1 MKEPIIQID
10 DLGICFRMDRNRTT
24 NLKEYVV
31 RMLKGQNRFEAFWAL
46 RHISFTVQRGEV
58 VGIIGHNGA
67 GKSTLLKTISRI
79 IVPTEGSVTRRGR
92 VVPMLELGSGF
103 DYELTGRENVFLN
116 GAVLGY
122 TKKFLKEHYQAI
134 VDYSEIEDFINMP
147 MKTYSSGMVAR
158 LAFSIATMVKPE
170 ILIVDEIL
178 AVGDAHFQ
186 EKSYKRMM
194 ELMSSGTTVL
204 FVSHNI
210 EQIKGI
216 CSRVLWIEHG
226 QMKFFGDTEE
236 GCKLYE
242 KSL

>member
-1 MKEPIIQID
+1 MDDTMIRVN
-10 DLGICFRMDRNRTT
+10 DLGVCFRMDRNKTT

-31 RMLKGQNRFEAFWAL
+31 RALKRQNSYEEFWAL
-46 RHISFTVQRGEV
+46 RNISFDVKRGEV

-67 GKSTLLKTISRI
+67 GKSTLLKAISRI
-79 IVPTEGSVTRRGR
+79 IEPAEGSIERHGK

-103 DYELTGRENVFLN
+103 DFELTGGENIYLN

-122 TKKFLKEHYQAI
+122 TKKFIDDNYQAI
-134 VDYSEIEDFINMP
+134 VDYSEIGDFIRMP
-147 MKTYSSGMVAR
+147 LKTYSSGMIAR

-178 AVGDAHFQ
+178 SVGDENFQ
-186 EKSYKRMM
+186 QKSYKRMT
-194 ELMSSGTTVL
+194 ELLLGGTTVL

-210 EQIKGI
+210 AQIRQM

-226 QMKFFGDTEE
+226 CIRRFGEAEE
-236 GCKLYE
+236 ICDLYTN
-242 KSL
+242 K